1 MVRHGLSLRLDAGGR
16 AGNITRLSCAGQ
28 CWQAGPPPDLPHHG
42 ATVGQG
48 RGHVAGVVGVVPPGA
63 NNTPEVVVNVENV
76 GQQRL
81 GGDLLLLH
89 LLHLLLHH
97 DCLPGDLLSRPRHSE
112 EPGDPLQEYYVD
124 LGRRIMQDSLIVLR
138 EDQI

>member
-1 MVRHGLSLRLDAGGR
+1 M
-16 AGNITRLSCAGQ
+16 T
-28 CWQAGPPPDLPHHG
+28 
-42 ATVGQG
+42 
-48 RGHVAGVVGVVPPGA
+48 GVVGVAPSGPP
-63 NNTPEVVVNVENV
+63 TPEVVVNVENV

-112 EPGDPLQEYYVD
+112 EPWDPLEKYYVD
-124 LGRRIMQDSLIVLR
+124 LGNDDIAG
-138 EDQI
+138 